1 MKGSISAWEI
11 PDFDTD
17 YRQECC
23 KLTSTLILAFPPL
36 MTFIESNEYTL
47 K

>member
-1 MKGSISAWEI
+1 MKGSNSAWEI
-11 PDFDTD
+11 PDFNTD

-23 KLTSTLILAFPPL
+23 KLTSTLILAFSPL
-36 MTFIESNEYTL
+36 KIFTERNEYTL